1 MSFQRHPLSA
11 AFPDM
16 PANDYASLVSDID
29 ANGLREPGW
38 VYEGMILDGWH
49 RYRACEESGRPFT
62 YAEYTGDDPVG
73 LVKSRNLERRHLTA
87 SQKAAAVVACNEW
100 AESGSNQH
108 TGKGGGSPSAPPS
121 ATVAQM
127 AKEAGVGH
135 RTIKQAKQA
144 HDAGLGGAV
153 RDGALSVK
161 AASEIAKGRDPA
173 KKKTDPKDRH
183 IAELES
189 KVADLTDEME
199 LVREGA
205 QEAVI
210 AAETAAALL
219 DTEPAK
225 VLAQYKGEIARLTRD
240 RDEYMNKCGE
250 LVRQVKMLERKLA
263 RYERAAA

>member
-38 VYEGMILDGWH
+38 IYEGMILDGWH
-49 RYRACEESGRPFT
+49 RYRACEESGQAFI
-62 YAEYTGDDPVG
+62 YEEYTGTDPAKFV
-73 LVKSRNLERRHLTA
+73 VSRNLHRRHLTP
-87 SQKAAAVVACNEW
+87 SQRAAIVVAVYEW
-100 AESGSNQH
+100 QAVGSNQH
-108 TGKGGGSPSAPPS
+108 QAVTAAKEGGANQPPS
-121 ATVAQM
+121 KPKATTAQM
-127 AKEAGVGH
+127 AAGAQVSVD
-135 RTIKQAKQA
+135 TIKRAKA
-144 HDAGLGGAV
+144 
-153 RDGALSVK
+153 K
-161 AASEIAKGRDPA
+161 AAGAPA
-173 KKKTDPKDRH
+173 KKKADPKDRH

-189 KVADLTDEME
+189 KVAELTDEME
-199 LVREGA
+199 LVRDGA